1 MSTSIS
7 SRHLLLLFLSFY
19 TFGLYAQIPGFK
31 KIRWD
36 REKIA
41 PGLVWKSAHTVLY
54 DTLSQNLN
62 VLLVNTRK
70 RQVALS
76 YNPSRNM
83 KLSSQVEKSGALG
96 AVNGGFFNIKEGGS
110 VTYIRTAGKI
120 LDTDTARR
128 WSRNSNM
135 TGSFL
140 VDATGKVLI
149 DSARTNSWYDTHPEY
164 SEVLVTGPLL
174 LKGEGKSALPATSLV
189 TVRHPR
195 TAIGKT
201 GKNKIIL
208 LTLDGRTNEARGLTL
223 HELTD
228 LMISLGCCDAVN
240 LDGGGSTT
248 MWIQGKPFNGVV
260 NMPCDNKKFDHEG
273 ERAVSDIIVIR

>member
-7 SRHLLLLFLSFY
+7 SRYLLLLFLSFC
-19 TFGLYAQIPGFK
+19 TFGLFAQIPGFK
-31 KIRWD
+31 KIKW
-36 REKIA
+36 EKEKVA

-54 DTLSQNLN
+54 DTLSQNIN
-62 VLLVNTRK
+62 VLIVNVRK
-70 RQVALS
+70 RQVSLS

-83 KLSSQVEKSGALG
+83 KLSSQVENSKAIA

-120 LDTDTARR
+120 LETDTARR

-140 VDATGKVLI
+140 VDATGKVLL

-195 TAIGKT
+195 TAIGKS

-208 LTLDGRTNEARGLTL
+208 LTLDGRTKEARGLTL

-228 LMISLGCCDAVN
+228 LLISFGCSDALN

>member
-1 MSTSIS
+1 MKIN
-7 SRHLLLLFLSFY
+7 SFY
-19 TFGLYAQIPGFK
+19 RIFALVILTYSSSGLYAQIPGFK
-31 KIRWD
+31 KIKWD

-54 DTLSQNLN
+54 DTLSQNIN
-62 VLLVNTRK
+62 VLVVNVRK

-120 LDTDTARR
+120 LETDTAKR
-128 WSRNSNM
+128 WQRNSNM

-140 VDATGKVLI
+140 VDEAGKVIL
-149 DSARTNSWYDTHPEY
+149 DSARANSWYDSNPEY
-164 SEVLVTGPLL
+164 PEVLVTGPLL
-174 LKGEGKSALPATSLV
+174 LKGERKAALPATSLV

-195 TAIGKT
+195 TAIGRK
-201 GKNKIIL
+201 GRNQIIL
-208 LTLDGRTNEARGLTL
+208 LTLDGRTKEARGLTL

-228 LMISLGCCDAVN
+228 LLISLGCSDAVN

>member
-1 MSTSIS
+1 MKQSFSFRAVII
-7 SRHLLLLFLSFY
+7 LLLCFLSVNLFS
-19 TFGLYAQIPGFK
+19 QIPGFK
-31 KIRWD
+31 KIRWE

-54 DTLSQNLN
+54 DSLSQNIN
-62 VLLVNTRK
+62 VLHVNVRK
-70 RQVALS
+70 RKAALS
-76 YNPSRNM
+76 YDPSRNM
-83 KLSSQVEKSGALG
+83 KLSSQVEKSDAFA

-110 VTYIRTAGKI
+110 VTYIRSDGKI
-120 LDTDTARR
+120 AESDTARR
-128 WSRNSNM
+128 WKRNSNM

-140 VDATGKVLI
+140 VDENGMVIL
-149 DSARTNSWYDTHPEY
+149 DSARTNSWYDSHPEY
-164 SEVLVTGPLL
+164 PEVLVTGPLL
-174 LKGEGKSALPATSLV
+174 VKGERKSALPSTSLV

-208 LTLDGRTNEARGLTL
+208 LTLDGRTSEARGLTL

-228 LMISLGCCDAVN
+228 LMISLGCRDAVN

-248 MWIQGKPFNGVV
+248 MWIQSKPYNGVV

-273 ERAVSDIIVIR
+273 ERAVSDIIVVR